1 MISIFSSVCLCV
13 SILFCLIACYNVDD
27 KGELYNGPINVTE
40 SGKACQKWDSNTPH
54 LHPFTSLY
62 RIYLEDHNYCRN
74 PEGRG
79 MRPWCYT
86 LDPAIR
92 WEYCNVELCENE
104 DDDEKFPLVTVLSVI
119 IPSLVGLLMVV
130 LIAFLVVW
138 CCKER
143 ARGAI
148 KLEAVGNDYGEVP
161 GKLQKDAFKLT
172 KVDMYNADNMN
183 PAYIPHSDINVSS
196 MTDGVN
202 LPSYPR
208 NNIVYISDL
217 GQGNFGVVIKAEAQG
232 IIADQESTVVAIKV
246 LKEGANDQTKKDFF
260 REAVLMH
267 EFNHPN
273 ILKLLGVCIEEEPL
287 CMLFEY
293 MELGD
298 LNGYLRKCSTNS
310 GSQLNLIAGSQDI
323 LLNGI
328 PLHKLVNMCINI
340 VAGLEYLSLHHYVHR
355 DLATRNCLVDSNLVV
370 KISDF
375 GLSQDIYATDYY
387 RLGESAL
394 LPIRWMPPEA
404 IMHAKFT
411 TQSDVWSFGV
421 VLWEIFSGGAQPYF
435 ALSNEEVVEHVR
447 TGKVLQCPPGAPSEL
462 YDLMVDCWATEPD
475 DRPSAT
481 ELHVGLRR
489 WNPDISA
496 SLSVGLAPPNQ
507 GQYQNMATVKEME
520 RKKSLTVKQ
529 QLNTQQSGS
538 SEGSRHDSQNSE
550 SPTLSDID
558 AGVPLNP

>member
-1 MISIFSSVCLCV
+1 M
-13 SILFCLIACYNVDD
+13 CYNLED
-27 KGELYNGPINVTE
+27 KGDFYNGTINVTE
-40 SGKACQKWDSNTPH
+40 SGRVCQKWDSNTPH
-54 LHPFTSLY
+54 IHPLTSLY
-62 RIYLEDHNYCRN
+62 RLYLEGHDYCRN

-79 MRPWCYT
+79 ERPWCYT
-86 LDPAIR
+86 TDPTQR
-92 WEYCNVELCENE
+92 WEYCNINPCRAASES
-104 DDDEKFPLVTVLSVI
+104 DSSDDEFPLVTVLVI
-119 IPSLVGLLMVV
+119 IIPVLVGILIVL
-130 LIAFLVVW
+130 LIAFLMVW

-143 ARGAI
+143 ARGST
-148 KLEAVGNDYGEVP
+148 KLVAMGNDYQDAGHLRKE
-161 GKLQKDAFKLT
+161 AFKLT
-172 KVDMYNADNMN
+172 CNKIDIYQADNLN
-183 PAYIPHSDINVSS
+183 PAYVQHGDLNVTSL
-196 MTDGVN
+196 TGGVD
-202 LPSYPR
+202 LPSFPR
-208 NNIVYISDL
+208 DNIVYISDL
-217 GQGNFGVVIKAEAQG
+217 GQGNFGVVIKAEAKD
-232 IIADQESTVVAIKV
+232 IIADQETTVVAIKV

-298 LNGYLRKCSTNS
+298 LNGYLRKSCSVANGSQPNLIS
-310 GSQLNLIAGSQDI
+310 GSQDGLH
-323 LLNGI
+323 NGL
-328 PLHKLVNMCINI
+328 PMQKLVNMSINI
-340 VAGLEYLSLHHYVHR
+340 VAGLEYLSQHHYVHR
-355 DLATRNCLVDSNLVV
+355 DLATRNCLVDTNFVV
-370 KISDF
+370 KIADF

-387 RLGESAL
+387 RLGDSAL

-435 ALSNEEVVEHVR
+435 ALSNEEVVEYVR
-447 TGKVLQCPPGAPSEL
+447 TGNVLKCPPGAPSEL

-475 DRPSAT
+475 DRPNAT

-496 SLSVGLAPPNQ
+496 SLSDGLAQPNQ

-538 SEGSRHDSQNSE
+538 SEGSRFGSQNSE
-550 SPTLSDID
+550 SPTLSDTD
-558 AGVPLNP
+558 VGVPLNP

>member
-1 MISIFSSVCLCV
+1 MCIST
-13 SILFCLIACYNVDD
+13 ACYNVDD
-27 KGELYNGPINVTE
+27 KGESYNGTSNVTE
-40 SGKACQKWDSNTPH
+40 MGRSCQQWDSNSPH
-54 LHPFTSLY
+54 IHPLTSLY
-62 RIYLEDHNYCRN
+62 RIYLEGHNYCRN

-79 MRPWCYT
+79 THPWCYT
-86 LDPAIR
+86 TDPNVR
-92 WEYCNVELCENE
+92 WEYCNVQPCSRASDS
-104 DDDEKFPLVTVLSVI
+104 DDDEFPLVTVLAII
-119 IPSLVGLLMVV
+119 IPVLVGIFIVLM
-130 LIAFLVVW
+130 IAFLIIW
-138 CCKER
+138 CHREKV
-143 ARGAI
+143 RGST
-148 KLEAVGNDYGEVP
+148 KLVSMGNDYQDAVQL
-161 GKLQKDAFKLT
+161 KKDAFKLT
-172 KVDMYNADNMN
+172 CNKIDMYQADNLN
-183 PAYIPHSDINVSS
+183 PAYIQHGDLNVSNLS
-196 MTDGVN
+196 EGVN
-202 LPSYPR
+202 LPSFPR
-208 NNIVYISDL
+208 DNIIYISDL
-217 GQGNFGVVIKAEAQG
+217 GQGNFGVVIKAEAKD
-232 IIADQESTVVAIKV
+232 IIADKESAVVAIKV

-298 LNGYLRKCSTNS
+298 LNGYLRKNSTTAR
-310 GSQLNLIAGSQDI
+310 SQSNLIGSSQDG
-323 LLNGI
+323 LHNGL
-328 PLHKLVNMCINI
+328 PLQKLVNMSINI
-340 VAGLEYLSLHHYVHR
+340 VAGLEYLSQHHYVHR
-355 DLATRNCLVDSNLVV
+355 DLATRNCLVDSNFVV
-370 KISDF
+370 KIADF

-387 RLGESAL
+387 RLGDAAL

-411 TQSDVWSFGV
+411 SQSDIWSFGV

-435 ALSNEEVVEHVR
+435 ALSNEEVVDYVR

-475 DRPSAT
+475 DRPTPS

-489 WNPDISA
+489 WNPDMSA
-496 SLSVGLAPPNQ
+496 SLSEGLAQPNQ

-529 QLNTQQSGS
+529 QLNTHQSGS
-538 SEGSRHDSQNSE
+538 SEGSRFASQNSE

-558 AGVPLNP
+558 AAIPLNP